1 MKQQLITPFEQLLLT
16 NYCLMSH
23 TTFQNSQIEHL
34 FSMICLKKSD
44 IFVYELYIVGKG
56 FVNLSDKII
65 YFLTSLLSKEKSV
78 MKVKHISETRY
89 GC

>member
-1 MKQQLITPFEQLLLT
+1 
-16 NYCLMSH
+16 MSH

-56 FVNLSDKII
+56 FCELK
-65 YFLTSLLSKEKSV
+65 
-78 MKVKHISETRY
+78 R
-89 GC
+89 